1 MLMRH
6 PRLSVA
12 RQYSE
17 LIMDNRES
25 MILKDEEVICRM
37 LVVG

>member
-12 RQYSE
+12 RQYSG
-17 LIMDNRES
+17 LFMDNRES